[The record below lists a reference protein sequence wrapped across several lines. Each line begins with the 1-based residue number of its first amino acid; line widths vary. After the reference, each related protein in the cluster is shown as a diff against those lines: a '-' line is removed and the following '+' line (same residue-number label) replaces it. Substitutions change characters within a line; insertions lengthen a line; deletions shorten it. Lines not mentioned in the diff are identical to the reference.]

1 MDKKVLQEAQME
13 AKERLKKM
21 GLLQEVE
28 KEAET
33 SQEEALKEE
42 LAKKDLKIQEL
53 NDELIDLGEKLL
65 KSQEALAA
73 AEAKIQ
79 ELEAP
84 QPKEKPEKAK

>member
-28 KEAET
+28 KEEI
-33 SQEEALKEE
+33 SHEEFFAE
-42 LAKKDLKIQEL
+42 LAKKDQKIQEL
-53 NDELIDLGEKLL
+53 NDELIDLGEKLV

-79 ELEAP
+79 ELEVAK
-84 QPKEKPEKAK
+84 PKEKPEKAK

>member
-53 NDELIDLGEKLL
+53 NDDVIQLAEDLL

-79 ELEAP
+79 ELQATK
-84 QPKEKPEKAK
+84 QKEKTEKAK

>member
-1 MDKKVLQEAQME
+1 
-13 AKERLKKM
+13 M

-84 QPKEKPEKAK
+84 QPKEKPEKSK